1 MKNKLINK
9 VKDKKFNTEYLVT
22 ILLMLLLLW
31 GIIYGVLF
39 ISRNISENGVY
50 SFILFKTYKGDF
62 LSFYI
67 SFILTVLI
75 FLLSGFFL
83 SLSPLGFAAIPFVSF
98 VLGAVLSVSV
108 YNAYLSINYKVML
121 YYLPFWA
128 VFTSF
133 LVMNYSY
140 CFKSSFQLYRRFL
153 KEKTELKEVSGTVIY
168 KQSVKNFYASII
180 ILAVFTALFGITEML
195 SGN

>member
-1 MKNKLINK
+1 MKKKLINK

-62 LSFYI
+62 LSFFI
-67 SFILTVLI
+67 SFIMTALI

-83 SLSPLGFAAIPFVSF
+83 SPFVGRQPPSGYQAR
-98 VLGAVLSVSV
+98 GA
-108 YNAYLSINYKVML
+108 
-121 YYLPFWA
+121 
-128 VFTSF
+128 
-133 LVMNYSY
+133 
-140 CFKSSFQLYRRFL
+140 RR
-153 KEKTELKEVSGTVIY
+153 G
-168 KQSVKNFYASII
+168 
-180 ILAVFTALFGITEML
+180 GR
-195 SGN
+195 